1 MRTHWDGCEEVHP
14 EYAEAREIYWE
25 PEKEICDEKT
35 LVDSAYDQFLR
46 CNCGSKQFTIRMGPY
61 VVLATCCLC
70 HTEAEIFSG

>member
-35 LVDSAYDQFLR
+35 LVDSAYDQFL
-46 CNCGSKQFTIRMGPY
+46 P
-61 VVLATCCLC
+61 
-70 HTEAEIFSG
+70 